1 MRETGQILVIDDDPN
16 MRAALKEALKRAG
29 WEVALASGGRE
40 GLVSFKR
47 SPADLVITDVK
58 MEDMSGIE
66 VLSEIRKISGV
77 PVIVITAYGTIEDA
91 VDAMKRGAVDY
102 ILKPFSLDD
111 LQKVV
116 ENALPPSPSRP
127 SVIANPEG
135 FERELVGRA
144 PVFREMI
151 AFCDSVASS
160 RCTVLI
166 WGESGT
172 GKELIAR
179 YIHFKSPRQSLPFV
193 AVNCAAIPENLLE
206 SEMFGHERGAFTGA
220 SVQKTGKF
228 ELANKG
234 TLLLDEIGELPKPLQ
249 AKLLR
254 VLQEFEIDR
263 VGGKA
268 PVPVDVRVLATT
280 NADLRQMVKEN
291 TFREDLFYRLNVINI
306 RVPSL
311 RERQEDIDL
320 LAQHFLRKY
329 AEEENRFITS
339 LSNSAL
345 RKLKNYAWPG
355 NVRELE
361 NVMERAVLMSRG
373 QVIEANDIILE
384 GSGVSRQG
392 VKDLNI
398 SAGQSVRDVEKLLI
412 MKTLQ
417 EVGGN
422 RTKAARMLGISI
434 RTLRNKLSEYK
445 EDSDFSEMTGI
456 AG

>member
-1 MRETGQILVIDDDPN
+1 MKKRGRILVIDDDPA
-16 MRAALKEALKRAG
+16 MRIALKEALSRAG
-29 WEVALASGGRE
+29 WKVTLTSGGKSGLQSFRE
-40 GLVSFKR
+40 
-47 SPADLVITDVK
+47 SPADLVITDVR

-66 VLSEIRKISGV
+66 VLEQIREISNV
-77 PVIVITAYGTIEDA
+77 PVIVITAYGTVEDA
-91 VDAMKRGAVDY
+91 VLAMKRGAVDY

-111 LQKVV
+111 LQKVI
-116 ENALPPSPSRP
+116 ENAMPASSVSPPTPLTL
-127 SVIANPEG
+127 EG
-135 FERELVGRA
+135 FDRDIVGNA
-144 PVFREMI
+144 PAFRDMI
-151 AFCDSVASS
+151 AFCDSIASS

-179 YIHFKSPRQSLPFV
+179 YIHFKSPRRAFPFV

-254 VLQEFEIDR
+254 ALQEFEIDR

-268 PVPVDVRVLATT
+268 PIPVDVRVLATT
-280 NADLRQMVKEN
+280 NADLRKMVKEN

-306 RVPSL
+306 KVPPL
-311 RERQEDIDL
+311 RERREDIPL
-320 LAQHFLRKY
+320 LATHFLKKFTK
-329 AEEENRFITS
+329 EENRSIS
-339 LSNSAL
+339 SISDAAL
-345 RKLKNYAWPG
+345 QKLENYTWPG

-361 NVMERAVLMSRG
+361 NVMERAVLMARG
-373 QVIEANDIILE
+373 NTIDEKDIILE
-384 GSGVSRQG
+384 GGEIPRQG

-398 SAGQSVRDVEKLLI
+398 SAGQSVREVEKLLI
-412 MKTLQ
+412 LKTLE

-422 RTKAARMLGISI
+422 RTKAAQMLGISI
-434 RTLRNKLSEYK
+434 RTLRNKLSEYRN
-445 EDSDFSEMTGI
+445 DPDFPDALSK
-456 AG
+456 A

>member
-1 MRETGQILVIDDDPN
+1 MRKSGNILVIDDDPA
-16 MRAALKEALKRAG
+16 MRMALKEALGRAG
-29 WEVALASGGRE
+29 WGVTLASGGWE
-40 GLVSFKR
+40 GLSAFR
-47 SPADLVITDVK
+47 MSPTDLVITDVK
-58 MEDMSGIE
+58 MSDMNGID
-66 VLSEIRKISGV
+66 VLDEIRKISEV

-91 VDAMKRGAVDY
+91 VNAMKRGAVDY

-111 LQKVV
+111 LQKVI
-116 ENALPPSPSRP
+116 ENAFPRP
-127 SVIANPEG
+127 SAGTSEPAHPKG
-135 FERELVGRA
+135 FERDLVGEA
-144 PVFREMI
+144 SAFREML

-179 YIHFKSPRQSLPFV
+179 YIHFRSPRRSFPFV

-220 SVQKTGKF
+220 STQKAGKF

-234 TLLLDEIGELPKPLQ
+234 TLLLDEIGELPKSLQ

-280 NADLRQMVKEN
+280 NADLRKMVQEN
-291 TFREDLFYRLNVINI
+291 TFRKDLFYRLNVINI
-306 RVPSL
+306 RVPAL
-311 RERQEDIDL
+311 RERQGDIEL
-320 LAQHFLRKY
+320 LAYHFLKKY
-329 AEEENRFITS
+329 AHEETRSITAIS
-339 LSNSAL
+339 PAAL
-345 RKLKNYAWPG
+345 KKLKEYPWPG

-361 NVMERAVLMSRG
+361 NVMERAVLMTHG
-373 QVIEANDIILE
+373 KVIEAANIFLE
-384 GSGVSRQG
+384 EGGGLHRG

-398 SAGQSVRDVEKLLI
+398 TAGQSVRDVEKLLI

-417 EVGGN
+417 EVNGN

-434 RTLRNKLSEYK
+434 RTLRNKLTEYR
-445 EDSDFSEMTGI
+445 EDPDFQEM
-456 AG
+456 AGNL